1 MGKRLESL
9 RVKSMNRRDLDPRT
23 QDILR
28 QTVHTFIAFGDP
40 VGSRTLAKLNA
51 QGLSPATIRNIMS
64 DLEEQGYLFQPHTS
78 AGRVPTDKG
87 YRFYVSTVMDGSGL
101 SFAERQMIAGS
112 LKQSGGD
119 VEGLLQET
127 SHLLAS
133 MTDMV
138 SFVTGPNIQQS
149 TLKRI
154 DFVKLSP
161 RRVLV
166 VLVSETAQ
174 VVNRV
179 VELPED
185 FSGDELERSARYLNA
200 EFQGFTLSE
209 AREILLL
216 RLREERA
223 LYDRVVKSALTLGQA
238 AFAENTTSSDVYLEG
253 TSRMLKKPEFSSNI
267 QRAQQL
273 FATLEE
279 KNRLLNILNACLEGS
294 GLQIIIGSE
303 ARVPDL
309 EGISLIAASY
319 RFMDRELGSVG
330 IMGPT
335 RMEYAKFISVVDYI
349 ARSLS
354 DTISQTAGRP
364 LDV

>member
-1 MGKRLESL
+1 MKRP
-9 RVKSMNRRDLDPRT
+9 DLDPRT

-28 QTVHTFIAFGDP
+28 QAVHTFIAFGDP
-40 VGSRTLAKLNA
+40 VGSRTLAKVNSL
-51 QGLSPATIRNIMS
+51 GLSPATIRNVMA
-64 DLEEQGYLFQPHTS
+64 DLEELGYLFQPHTS

-87 YRFYVSTVMDGSGL
+87 YRFYVTTVMKGSGL
-101 SFAERQMIAGS
+101 SPVERDMIGSS

-119 VEGLLQET
+119 FGSLMQET

-138 SFVTGPNIQQS
+138 SFVIGPDIQQS
-149 TLKRI
+149 TLRHV
-154 DFVKLSP
+154 DFVRLAP
-161 RRVLV
+161 RRLLV
-166 VLVSETAQ
+166 VVVSETGQ

-179 VELPED
+179 VELTEE
-185 FSGDELERSARYLNA
+185 FTGVELERCARYLNT
-200 EFQGFTLSE
+200 EFRGFTLAE
-209 AREILLL
+209 ARETLLL
-216 RLREERA
+216 KLREEQA
-223 LYDRVVKSALTLGQA
+223 LYDRVVKNALTLGQV
-238 AFAENTTSSDVYLEG
+238 AFAENAPASDVYLEG
-253 TSRMLKKPEFSSNI
+253 TSRMLAKPEFSSNI
-267 QRAQQL
+267 ERAQQL

-279 KNRLLNILNACLEGS
+279 KNRVLEILTACLEGS

-303 ARVPDL
+303 APVPDL

-319 RFMDRELGSVG
+319 RYQDRELGSVG

-354 DTISQTAGRP
+354 DTISHAGSQITELP
-364 LDV
+364 

>member
-1 MGKRLESL
+1 VKRLKTL
-9 RVKSMNRRDLDPRT
+9 DFDPRT

-28 QTVHTFIAFGDP
+28 QAVHTFIAFGDP
-40 VGSRTLAKLNA
+40 VGSRTLAKVNS
-51 QGLSPATIRNIMS
+51 QGLSPATIRNVLS
-64 DLEEQGYLFQPHTS
+64 DLEELGYLFQPHTS

-87 YRFYVSTVMDGSGL
+87 YRFYVSTVMKGSGL
-101 SFAERQMIAGS
+101 SPVEQEMIGSS
-112 LKQSGGD
+112 LKQSEGD
-119 VEGLLQET
+119 VESLMQDT

-138 SFVTGPNIQQS
+138 SFVIGPDIQQS
-149 TLKRI
+149 TLKHV
-154 DFVKLSP
+154 DFVKLAP

-166 VLVSETAQ
+166 VVVSETAQ

-179 VELPED
+179 IDFPED
-185 FSGDELERSARYLNA
+185 FTGEELERCARYLNA
-200 EFQGFTLSE
+200 EFRGFTLAE
-209 AREILLL
+209 ARETLLL

-223 LYDRVVKSALTLGQA
+223 MYNRVVKNALTLGQV
-238 AFAENTTSSDVYLEG
+238 AFAENSTPSDIYLEG
-253 TSRMLKKPEFSSNI
+253 TSRMLAKPEFSSNI
-267 QRAQQL
+267 ERAQQL

-279 KNRLLNILNACLEGS
+279 KSRFLEILNACLEGS

-303 ARVPDL
+303 APVPDL

-319 RFMDRELGSVG
+319 RFQDREVGSVG

-354 DTISQTAGRP
+354 DTISQTVGRR
-364 LDV
+364 DV